1 MIAAALGFAVMGAC
15 SHGLGPRCDWMV
27 VAWVRV
33 TFMFGAMVLLARSS
47 GVKLVAWRPW
57 TLWLRSGA
65 GCISLLGNFYALPR
79 LPVADAVT
87 LSNSYPLWVVLLGVV
102 ALRAWPTGPELIGV
116 ASGLVGV
123 ILIQRPHLAGDGSA
137 TWAALLASLATAVSM
152 LGLHRL
158 RGVDARAVVAHF
170 AGVASLAVGAGL
182 LLFRPWAFDRTD
194 QGPTTLSLLLGVCL
208 AGTASQVFLTRAFA
222 SGPPATVSV
231 VGLVQVIFALG
242 FDAAIWGRTFS
253 ASTLAGFVLVLAP
266 AAWLTT
272 RAGRKRAP
280 AREIAAVAQ
289 SGRVASEVTE

>member
-1 MIAAALGFAVMGAC
+1 MLAAAIGFAVMGAC

-33 TFMFGAMVLLARSS
+33 TFMFGAMVLLARGS
-47 GVKLVAWRPW
+47 GVRLVAWKPR

-65 GCISLLGNFYALPR
+65 GCVSLLGNFYALPR

-87 LSNSYPLWVVLLGVV
+87 LSNSYPLWVVVIGIV

-182 LLFRPWAFDRTD
+182 VFFRPWAFARTD
-194 QGPTTLSLLLGVCL
+194 LGPTTLALLLGVCL
-208 AGTASQVFLTRAFA
+208 AGAASQVFLTRAFA

-242 FDAAIWGRTFS
+242 FDAAIWGRNFS
-253 ASTLAGFVLVLAP
+253 ASTLVGFVLVLVP
-266 AAWLTT
+266 AAWLTI
-272 RAGRKRAP
+272 RAGSRQAPRAP
-280 AREIAAVAQ
+280 IVVAPQ
-289 SGRVASEVTE
+289 SKRVASEVTD